1 MNKIFNPNSIRILR
15 QALNL
20 TQEEFAAKLG
30 KSYSKQVISQWENS
44 MQVPSVP
51 SLLAVVNT
59 FSVPFDIFFEQTAIH
74 SNKQLGQDNADAFKG
89 CQP

>member
-1 MNKIFNPNSIRILR
+1 MKIKFNPNSIRILR

-20 TQEEFAAKLG
+20 TQEEFAARLG
-30 KSYSKQVISQWENS
+30 KSYSKQVVSQWENS

-74 SNKQLGQDNADAFKG
+74 SFRRTHENNHQRYHD
-89 CQP
+89 